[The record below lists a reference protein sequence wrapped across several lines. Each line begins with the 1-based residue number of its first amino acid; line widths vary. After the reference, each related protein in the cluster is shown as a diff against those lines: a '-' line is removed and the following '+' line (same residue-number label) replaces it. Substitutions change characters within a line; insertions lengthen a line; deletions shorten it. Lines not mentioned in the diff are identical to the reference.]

1 MSHKVVSPSGA
12 NLPVQIYTGRAGSV
26 FHRQGPNGRT
36 KFLMNTQ
43 VHLNHTLISI
53 LTFPRDRYWIF
64 ASSILQLLYQ
74 EAALYRADGGSD
86 AESSDEALNNE
97 ENYPDA
103 HSRTRRATPLAASGA
118 FQRLAASAGCL
129 PPSGSQT
136 SPIDNSLKHTS
147 LDQVVAADS
156 DDESSSAA
164 SLEDDRDA
172 SHIFFHIAFTPLEC
186 TVMCSVRV
194 LAALFGEPLALCA
207 QLNDARVEVLPDE
220 YITLQVDSSDGYDNS
235 TKVLL
240 LTKPLSLNRIP
251 LFFLST
257 HFGDIVLIPKSS
269 QDKVVGILTQRN
281 FKFSSLSNSYVK
293 VDRPEDLAAS
303 TSPTLDVEQQTFT
316 LFHRAHIVPV
326 IDTKCKLLLTGARSG
341 EVAATLAKVA
351 TALAATKAESPEFP
365 NYFAITRTSLNE
377 VSLLL
382 PKSASVRA
390 RLGFPSRSIIGLT
403 QDLIIPIIIS
413 LEALPLDSTGIV
425 AGLAS
430 KLLSGSQRKAHG
442 PLEMS
447 YLSMAKSGIVMV
459 PLEDIAL
466 VSQILS
472 DDAAHLAQALA
483 DDFQLE

>member
-12 NLPVQIYTGRAGSV
+12 NLPIQIYIGRADPVS
-26 FHRQGPNGRT
+26 HRQGPNGRT
-36 KFLMNTQ
+36 EHSMNTQ

-53 LTFPRDRYWIF
+53 LTIPRDRYWIF

-74 EAALYRADGGSD
+74 EAALYRANGGSD
-86 AESSDEALNNE
+86 AESCDESSDDEGGD
-97 ENYPDA
+97 PGA
-103 HSRTRRATPLAASGA
+103 HSRTRRTTPLAASGA
-118 FQRLAASAGCL
+118 GQLAAGAGYL
-129 PPSGSQT
+129 APGGSQT
-136 SPIDNSLKHTS
+136 SPIDNSLKLTS

-156 DDESSSAA
+156 DDESSSA

-172 SHIFFHIAFTPLEC
+172 SHFFFHIAFTPLEC
-186 TVMCSVRV
+186 TVMCSTRV

-207 QLNDARVEVLPDE
+207 QLNDTRAEVLPDE
-220 YITLQVDSSDGYDNS
+220 FITLQVDSSDGYDNS

-269 QDKVVGILTQRN
+269 QDKVVGILTLRN
-281 FKFSSLSNSYVK
+281 FEFSNLSNSYVS
-293 VDRPEDLAAS
+293 VDHPAERATS
-303 TSPTLDVEQQTFT
+303 ISPTLDVEEQTFT

-341 EVAATLAKVA
+341 EVAATIVKVA
-351 TALAATKAESPEFP
+351 TALAATKVESPAFP
-365 NYFAITRTSLNE
+365 DYFAITRTSLNE

-403 QDLIIPIIIS
+403 QDLIIPIIID

-430 KLLSGSQRKAHG
+430 KLLSGSQRKAHS

-459 PLEDIAL
+459 PLEDVAL

-472 DDAAHLAQALA
+472 DDAADLAQAMA
-483 DDFQLE
+483 DDFQL